1 MFRVFMTSKETLTNC
16 PFCGKMTITILHVPF
31 VANIFTSKCRAGGRN
46 TVYQKERFDV
56 MSGCEACGKNRKEV
70 EKALNSSGK
79 EQSHEER
86 LKRLK
91 EAGLPT
97 RIEG

>member
-1 MFRVFMTSKETLTNC
+1 MTEQSLTNC
-16 PFCGKMTITILHVPF
+16 PFCRKLTITILHIPF
-31 VANIFTSKCRAGGRN
+31 VANTFTSKCRAGGKN
-46 TVYQKERFDV
+46 TIYQKERFDV
-56 MSGCEACGKNRKEV
+56 MSGCDSCGKSRKEV
-70 EKALNSSGK
+70 EEALNRGSIR
-79 EQSHEER
+79 EIPHEER